1 MGREV
6 DKYGGVTRARAA
18 LGLHVVG
25 ATDAQIA
32 DELGFTGAVEARR
45 AWEAA
50 IADTLSEGDLE
61 MVRRVE
67 ARRLDDLQ
75 SAVMDEALDPGRV
88 DQKGAIKTV
97 LAIMQR
103 RADMLGLD
111 RPTKVE
117 VYSPTL
123 AELNEVASS
132 MLERLGVTSDVE
144 AEDVLDAEEVVDAG

>member
-1 MGREV
+1 MARDV

-25 ATDAQIA
+25 ATDVEIR
-32 DELGFTGAVEARR
+32 DELGFSSEVEARK

-67 ARRLDDLQ
+67 ARRLDQ
-75 SAVMDEALDPGRV
+75 MQEAVWGEALDETRL
-88 DQKGAIKTV
+88 DQKNAIKTV

-111 RPTKVE
+111 RPTKLE

-123 AELNEVASS
+123 AELNAVAED
-132 MLERLGVTSDVE
+132 LIGRLGIAADVE
-144 AEDVLDAEEVVDAG
+144 DADILDGEEVSDAS

>member
-32 DELGFTGAVEARR
+32 DELGFTSTVEARR